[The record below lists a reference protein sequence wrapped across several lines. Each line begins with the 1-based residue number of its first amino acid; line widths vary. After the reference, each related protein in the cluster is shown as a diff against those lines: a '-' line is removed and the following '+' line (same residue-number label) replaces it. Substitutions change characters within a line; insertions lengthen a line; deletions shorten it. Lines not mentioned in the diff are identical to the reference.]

1 MSATATKKSKTI
13 SAQDFDQLADT
24 GADEIDQF
32 LDWEKATRPNLES
45 KRLTLDLPS
54 HFLQQLDRQATIR
67 GITRQSLIKSWLFD
81 RLKAETK

>member
-1 MSATATKKSKTI
+1 MTATRKSKTI
-13 SAQDFDQLADT
+13 SAQDFDRLADT

-32 LDWEKATRPNLES
+32 LAWEKATRPNLES